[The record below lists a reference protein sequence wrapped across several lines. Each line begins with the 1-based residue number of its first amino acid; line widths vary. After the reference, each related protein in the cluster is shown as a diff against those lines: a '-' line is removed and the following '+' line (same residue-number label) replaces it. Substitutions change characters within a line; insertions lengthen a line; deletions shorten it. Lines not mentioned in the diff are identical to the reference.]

1 MIKNEF
7 YNTNGNSRDMSR
19 IELGRMV
26 TNLRKELKEQINE
39 NKELEKKIDG
49 LTTVFVLL
57 KDYLNNS
64 KQINRQDM
72 YELLERV
79 NENEEK

>member
-39 NKELEKKIDG
+39 NKELEKKVDG
-49 LTTVFVLL
+49 LTTVLVLL

-64 KQINRQDM
+64 KEINRQDM
-72 YELLERV
+72 FELLERV

>member
-7 YNTNGNSRDMSR
+7 YNKHGNSRDMSR

-39 NKELEKKIDG
+39 NKELEKKVDG
-49 LTTVFVLL
+49 LTTVLVLL

-64 KQINRQDM
+64 KEINRQDM
-72 YELLERV
+72 FELLERV

>member
-39 NKELEKKIDG
+39 NKELEKKVDG
-49 LTTVFVLL
+49 LTTVLVLL

-64 KQINRQDM
+64 KKINRQDM
-72 YELLERV
+72 FELLERV